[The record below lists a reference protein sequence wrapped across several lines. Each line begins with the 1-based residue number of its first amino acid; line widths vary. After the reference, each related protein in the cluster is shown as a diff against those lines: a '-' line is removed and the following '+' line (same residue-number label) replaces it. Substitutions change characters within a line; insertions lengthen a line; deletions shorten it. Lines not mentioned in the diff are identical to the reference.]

1 MGIRTRDLSH
11 LLGGQAFGMVDPIR
25 RIVAK
30 VYVACLVC
38 GLALALVC
46 FGNALSHWLEHLGEV
61 TPDGLPVDFR
71 NILEAVSV
79 GVLALANTLLF
90 CLVLVKRGTNLLA
103 PAAYLGSSFVLTFW
117 AMITS
122 MTFAKSG
129 STLAEAIANGGW
141 WSPVVWISLPNV
153 LIGLAVVLAITAGCL
168 LWNFGMSS
176 WSGLEGGAL
185 HSWTS
190 RFRPKTTTA

>member
-11 LLGGQAFGMVDPIR
+11 LLGGQVLGMLDSIR
-25 RIVAK
+25 RIVVR
-30 VYVACLVC
+30 VYVACLAC
-38 GLALALVC
+38 GLALAVVC
-46 FGNALSHWLEHLGEV
+46 FGNALSHWLEHVGEI

-79 GVLALANTLLF
+79 GVLALVDTLLF
-90 CLVLVKRGTNLLA
+90 CLVLVRRGSNLLA
-103 PAAYLGSSFVLTFW
+103 PVAYLGSSFVLTFW

-129 STLAEAIANGGW
+129 STLAEASANGGW

-168 LWNFGMSS
+168 MWNFGMSS
-176 WSGLEGGAL
+176 WRGLEGGAL
-185 HSWTS
+185 HIWTL
-190 RFRPKTTTA
+190 RFRTKVTTA